1 MKWNVNRKGIVK
13 GEPGHV
19 IRYSEMVDMCAGHFG
34 VWECKG
40 VEDVWMVLKTSKVHK
55 CKNMQKCESMRVEWV
70 HTHHQSP
77 LSTCWPSCC
86 CCHTLTSMWSGLV
99 VMVKPPR
106 AFTTHQ
112 CGEAAGMATFQ
123 DSLSCSQWQKNKHH
137 KLYLTHKEW
146 INPFFKCFFS
156 SLIKSLGQ
164 QMSFLRW
171 LTNLAYWDISFR
183 LRFWSVVSL
192 QLYETLKIYIAGE
205 DKVIRLFVVWI
216 TNTIMCHHIWELG
229 HQVMQPWD
237 QPLFFGGVLSNT
249 KVFAVLHNFW
259 LTTFSNPS
267 DF

>member
-1 MKWNVNRKGIVK
+1 MSAHSSSVSSINMLAILLLLSHTHF
-13 GEPGHV
+13 HV
-19 IRYSEMVDMCAGHFG
+19 IWASGDGETSQGIHYSP
-34 VWECKG
+34 VWWG
-40 VEDVWMVLKTSKVHK
+40 SWHGNLPR
-55 CKNMQKCESMRVEWV
+55 QKS
-70 HTHHQSP
+70 
-77 LSTCWPSCC
+77 LI
-86 CCHTLTSMWSGLV
+86 
-99 VMVKPPR
+99 
-106 AFTTHQ
+106 F
-112 CGEAAGMATFQ
+112 

-192 QLYETLKIYIAGE
+192 QLYETLKICIAGE